1 MAEKWL
7 LAGRR
12 SSIQII
18 AEIISIS
25 EYTSTSKADI
35 KEKAKISHKQSSEYR
50 NRLIKLGLIQPAM
63 DDNFKNRFQATS
75 KGLQLLATIQSIKA
89 ILN

>member
-1 MAEKWL
+1 MADKWL

-25 EYTSTSKADI
+25 EYTSTTKAVI
-35 KEKAKISHKQSSEYR
+35 KEKAKISHKQSSEYL
-50 NRLIKLGLIQPAM
+50 NRLIKLDLIKPTT
-63 DDNFKNRFQATS
+63 DDNVQNRFQATS
-75 KGLQLLATIQSIKA
+75 KGLQLLATIQDIKA